1 MLNREDISFRIAKSE
16 DFDQIKSD
24 ISSFLSNN
32 HHDLKQLKANKNYT
46 FIGIKK
52 NKVIHFF

>member
-1 MLNREDISFRIAKSE
+1 MSNREDISFRIANSE
-16 DFDQIKSD
+16 DFDQIKLD

-32 HHDLKQLKANKNYT
+32 HYDLKQLKANKNYT

-52 NKVIHFF
+52 KRSFIIF